1 MTQKRPHSA
10 SFPIARRN
18 VATNPETAPVDSLA
32 PANGIV
38 RASQLFDGVY
48 SCSDS
53 KLVAMLR
60 DAQHRVL
67 GLFVGHPLGQPASLF
82 GSLVPIFGVVDIRCN
97 GHGTRPF
104 ADRERPQGSRFH
116 DDAPGGV
123 TSTICSL
130 GACLLIQV
138 NGESEK

>member
-1 MTQKRPHSA
+1 MSIIQQLPDRFDHALFAVWIAKVRLVMTRKRPHSA
-10 SFPIARRN
+10 SFPMARRN

-67 GLFVGHPLGQPASLF
+67 GLFVGHSLGQAASF
-82 GSLVPIFGVVDIRCN
+82 FRSLVPIFGVVDIRCN
-97 GHGTRPF
+97 GHGAF
-104 ADRERPQGSRFH
+104 
-116 DDAPGGV
+116 
-123 TSTICSL
+123 
-130 GACLLIQV
+130 
-138 NGESEK
+138 